1 MGKIQLISY
10 AIIGRVRSLVF
21 ACEFFYCFFFYRIS
35 CILTAEPTL
44 LKLET
49 PSMAENNKSV
59 KQQPQQDNTRSE
71 GQSIVQ
77 ERGLGSET
85 GNGNKN

>member
-1 MGKIQLISY
+1 M
-10 AIIGRVRSLVF
+10 
-21 ACEFFYCFFFYRIS
+21 
-35 CILTAEPTL
+35 
-44 LKLET
+44 
-49 PSMAENNKSV
+49 SV